1 MHIILFLKIIQE
13 HNGFIKVKSKLGG
26 ARPGAGRPPGRK
38 SSITIDGLLEQVQLQ
53 FGKPYDQVLIED
65 FKKAASNNDHNLT
78 MKYHNILVNKLM
90 HNMTK
95 VEISE
100 DIDQVDLKRMAFS
113 DALKTLTTITE
124 SIEKGGKHE

>member
-1 MHIILFLKIIQE
+1 MD
-13 HNGFIKVKSKLGG
+13 NIKVKSKLGG

-113 DALKTLTTITE
+113 DALKTLTVISD
-124 SIEKGGKHE
+124 SIEKGNKHE